1 MSHWQLEFKLETTKL
16 ELEEK
21 TWTGAAIVGR
31 GNGKVVTETG
41 GTLSNA
47 MSQKPW
53 AQEVSNRREGSLV
66 TMIL

>member
-1 MSHWQLEFKLETTKL
+1 MSHWQLDSKLEMTKL

-31 GNGKVVTETG
+31 GNGIVVAEIG
-41 GTLSNA
+41 GTLPNA

-53 AQEVSNRREGSLV
+53 AQEVSKRREWSIV
-66 TMIL
+66 TVIL